1 MGTALSRMSATPVLL
16 PTAPLS
22 ESPPTPPRSWP
33 ALLLPTPS
41 TPQLLPTLSTLPQ
54 LLLTPSTLPPSSPT
68 LSTLPPLL
76 PTPDTDSSLDTVSP
90 DTLLVKCLEKTY
102 LLSYLLN
109 RVDMK

>member
-1 MGTALSRMSATPVLL
+1 MGTALSRMSATLASL

-33 ALLLPTPS
+33 ALLLPTLS
-41 TPQLLPTLSTLPQ
+41 TPQLLP
-54 LLLTPSTLPPSSPT
+54 TLPPSSPT